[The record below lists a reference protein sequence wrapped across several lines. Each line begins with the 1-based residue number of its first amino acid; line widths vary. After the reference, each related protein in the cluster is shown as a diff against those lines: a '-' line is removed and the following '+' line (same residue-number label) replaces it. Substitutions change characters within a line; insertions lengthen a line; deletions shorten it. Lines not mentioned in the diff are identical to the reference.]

1 MATVMHMHA
10 TLMHM
15 HVAMRNSLD
24 FQCTAKYADQY
35 VHINLLLMVLATSVV
50 Q

>member
-1 MATVMHMHA
+1 MAAV
-10 TLMHM
+10 MHM

-35 VHINLLLMVLATSVV
+35 VHTKLLLTVLATSVM